1 MNYKINGINKINKKT
16 IDDKIFQE
24 EKVDYVICE
33 RENLID
39 NLINWISEAT
49 TDKEIMKND
58 LKYLMSI
65 DNEYILSSITTNE
78 YLTEEEGQDILSEI
92 YKMK

>member
-1 MNYKINGINKINKKT
+1 
-16 IDDKIFQE
+16 
-24 EKVDYVICE
+24 
-33 RENLID
+33 
-39 NLINWISEAT
+39 
-49 TDKEIMKND
+49 MKND